1 VFEAGWLRFALRWL
15 SYTVG
20 AISTVWIVGMALG
33 VRPWSS
39 LAVLAPPR

>member
-15 SYTVG
+15 SYT
-20 AISTVWIVGMALG
+20 VGMALG